1 METVT
6 LGVASREAVN
16 NRFLDAF
23 EGTEQGPQITFESAE
38 LLFRILTQRRWN
50 IISSITGTGPL
61 SIPEI
66 ARRVG
71 RDVPAV
77 DRDVRALFNA
87 GIVELTDD
95 GSIIFRYAAVR
106 VDFVLTAPRN

>member
-23 EGTEQGPQITFESAE
+23 AGTAQGPHITFESAE
-38 LLFRILTQRRWN
+38 LLFQVLTQRRWN
-50 IISSITGTGPL
+50 IVSSITAAGPV

-66 ARRVG
+66 ARRVR
-71 RDVPAV
+71 RDVKAV
-77 DRDVRALFNA
+77 DRDVRALLNA
-87 GIVELTDD
+87 GIVAPTAD
-95 GSIIFRYAAVR
+95 GAIVIPYAAVR
-106 VDFVLTAPRN
+106 VDFVLTATRN

>member
-23 EGTEQGPQITFESAE
+23 EGMEQGPQITFESAE
-38 LLFRILTQRRWN
+38 LLFRILTQPRRN
-50 IISSITGTGPL
+50 IISSITGTGPV

-66 ARRVG
+66 ARCVRC
-71 RDVPAV
+71 DIQAV
-77 DRDVRALFNA
+77 DRMCVRCSTPASWSQLTTLS
-87 GIVELTDD
+87 IV
-95 GSIIFRYAAVR
+95 FRYAAVR
-106 VDFVLTAPRN
+106 VDFMLTAPHN

>member
-23 EGTEQGPQITFESAE
+23 KGMAQGPHITFGSAE
-38 LLFRILTQRRWN
+38 LLFRVLTHRRWN
-50 IISSITGTGPL
+50 IVSSITGIGPV

-66 ARRVG
+66 ARRV
-71 RDVPAV
+71 R
-77 DRDVRALFNA
+77 RDVRAVGRDVHALLNA
-87 GIVELTDD
+87 GIVELTND
-95 GSIIFRYAAVR
+95 GSIVFPYAAVR
-106 VDFVLTAPRN
+106 IDFVLTAPRN